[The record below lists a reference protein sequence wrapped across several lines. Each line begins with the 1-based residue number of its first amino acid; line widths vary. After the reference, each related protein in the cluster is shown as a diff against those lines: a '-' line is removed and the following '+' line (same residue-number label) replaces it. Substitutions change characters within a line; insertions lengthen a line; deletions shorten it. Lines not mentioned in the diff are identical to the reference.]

1 MTYLDDCRV
10 EIDEIDK
17 ALTSLFEKR
26 MEVVSEIAKF
36 KRENNIPIQNS
47 QREETVIE
55 KNSSYLENKDIE
67 PYLREFLVKL
77 MELSRHYQMQQMD
90 NQGK

>member
-1 MTYLDDCRV
+1 MTYLDDRRV

-47 QREETVIE
+47 QREEVVID
-55 KNSSYLENKDIE
+55 KNSGYLENKDIE